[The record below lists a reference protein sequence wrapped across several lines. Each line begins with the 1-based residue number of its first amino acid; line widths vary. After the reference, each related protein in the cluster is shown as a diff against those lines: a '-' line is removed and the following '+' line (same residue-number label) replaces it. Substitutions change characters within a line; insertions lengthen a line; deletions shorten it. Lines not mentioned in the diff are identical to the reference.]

1 MEQPQ
6 GFKQEDCQGFAEAF
20 AELNE

>member
-1 MEQPQ
+1 MEQLQ

>member
-6 GFKQEDCQGFAEAF
+6 GLKQEDCQGFAEAF